1 MFLSKLEL
9 LDFGDSNDEATEA
22 EQVDH
27 AIGDLGQVLG
37 GILKSKVLLSNSSI
51 VLTARYT
58 FSHGH

>member
-27 AIGDLGQVLG
+27 AIGDLGTYSNTNYLLY
-37 GILKSKVLLSNSSI
+37 ILTWSLKL
-51 VLTARYT
+51 YC
-58 FSHGH
+58 